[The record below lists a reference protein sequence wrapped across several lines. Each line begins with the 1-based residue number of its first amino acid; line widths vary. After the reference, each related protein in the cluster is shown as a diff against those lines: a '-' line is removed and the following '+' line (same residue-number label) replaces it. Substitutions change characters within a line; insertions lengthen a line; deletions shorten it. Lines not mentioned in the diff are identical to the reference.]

1 MVSSAGAAKA
11 CGQNRDFSGGR
22 KPGPALAKSGLAA
35 LKRIFDATE
44 IALFLVD
51 EEAQVQ
57 LLTRAAEDLLERS
70 LLVLDGGR
78 LKAHSPAHTAQLRRA
93 IRWPVH
99 ADLELAYRDS
109 LLVIETDRLEVA
121 GCRSLVLLQCKP
133 QLKEWS
139 LTNSEAVIAEALL
152 LGMSLPEI
160 AARRGRALST
170 VKSQA
175 KAIYAKAGVKGQL
188 DFIFKHRSSL
198 RALKEA
204 HP

>member
-1 MVSSAGAAKA
+1 
-11 CGQNRDFSGGR
+11 
-22 KPGPALAKSGLAA
+22 
-35 LKRIFDATE
+35 
-44 IALFLVD
+44 
-51 EEAQVQ
+51 
-57 LLTRAAEDLLERS
+57 
-70 LLVLDGGR
+70 
-78 LKAHSPAHTAQLRRA
+78 
-93 IRWPVH
+93 
-99 ADLELAYRDS
+99 
-109 LLVIETDRLEVA
+109 
-121 GCRSLVLLQCKP
+121 VLLQCKP

-204 HP
+204 QADMTAFGYGGPRSSNIPLLGDAALRSHA